1 MYLELSFDL
10 GSLNPEAAEAVCFER
25 GALAVTFADS
35 RDDPVLEPAPGEF
48 RLWPATRLVVL
59 FSAAHDPAT
68 LSQSLACGLGLT
80 PEAIHTQAV
89 ADKVWERE
97 WLRDF
102 HAMRFGERLWICP
115 HHEPIADPS
124 AVVVN
129 LDPGLAFGTGTHPS
143 TALCLE
149 WLDAHAHLLRA
160 PAEHSVERQAPRLD
174 AHAHLLR
181 APEHSGARVI
191 DYGCG
196 SGVLALAAAKLGAQA
211 VHCYDIDPQALS
223 ATRDNA
229 LANTVAQRVHVHAQ
243 ASSLPR
249 GADVLLAN
257 ILSEP
262 LRELAPAFASLV
274 RPGGQVVLAGLM
286 DAEAADV
293 TAAYAPCFHVSRF
306 GDRDGWTCLAGR
318 RS

>member
-1 MYLELSFDL
+1 MYLELSFNL
-10 GSLNPEAAEAVCFER
+10 GSLDPGAAEAVCFEH
-25 GALAVTFADS
+25 GALAVTFADA

-59 FSAAHDPAT
+59 FSAVHDPAT
-68 LSQSLACGLGLT
+68 LSQSLASGLGLT

-89 ADKVWERE
+89 ADKAWERE
-97 WLRDF
+97 WLKDF

-115 HHEPIADPS
+115 HHERIEDPA

-160 PAEHSVERQAPRLD
+160 PAEHSVERPAHGLD
-174 AHAHLLR
+174 AHL
-181 APEHSGARVI
+181 APGARVI

-229 LANTVAQRVHVHAQ
+229 LANAVSRRVHVHERAG
-243 ASSLPR
+243 SLPR
-249 GADVLLAN
+249 GVDVLLAN

-262 LRELAPAFASLV
+262 LRELAPTFASLV
-274 RPGGQVVLAGLM
+274 RSGGQVVLAGLM